1 MNQLFD
7 MSSDEVITDFVDHVP
22 RKRRRYQEK
31 KNHLDYWQGMIKN
44 FIIGFDSQNR
54 NLEKIQE
61 AIKS

>member
-7 MSSDEVITDFVDHVP
+7 MSSDEVINDFVEHVP
-22 RKRRRYQEK
+22 RKRRYQEK
-31 KNHLDYWQGMIKN
+31 KIIWITGSGMIKN

-54 NLEKIQE
+54 SLEKIQE